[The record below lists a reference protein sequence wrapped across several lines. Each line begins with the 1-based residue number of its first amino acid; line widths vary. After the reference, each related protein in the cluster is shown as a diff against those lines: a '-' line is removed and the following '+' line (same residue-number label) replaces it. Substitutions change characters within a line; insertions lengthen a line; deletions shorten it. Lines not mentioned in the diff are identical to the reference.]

1 MESKK
6 SYEMLLE
13 AQCRNYEKTLHLLSQ
28 VKDYDLLL
36 LEETAKHSPD
46 CGALEYVTIQKGRL
60 VRQLDS
66 LSIEMVKVQALIE
79 ETAEQFLDGRTHPVY
94 QKLGIIKEIV
104 SSAFDD
110 VLSAEDDAGADI
122 VKNLT
127 TYKERLLLEA
137 EIKKVPRDK
146 RQVFFVKL

>member
-1 MESKK
+1 
-6 SYEMLLE
+6 MLLE
-13 AQCRNYEKTLHLLSQ
+13 SQCRNYEKTLHLLSQ

-36 LEETAKHSPD
+36 LQEASKHSPD

-79 ETAEQFLDGRTHPVY
+79 ETAEQFLDGKTHPVY
-94 QKLGIIKEIV
+94 QKLGVIREIV

-110 VLSAEDDAGADI
+110 VLSAEDDAGTDI
-122 VKNLT
+122 AKNLT
-127 TYKERLLLEA
+127 AYKERLILEA
-137 EIKKVPRDK
+137 EIKKVPRSK
-146 RQVFFVKL
+146 RQVFFVQL